1 MNDHIEKISDLKKL
15 LSKKI
20 FQKILLISGK
30 KSFYKTGADKIFL
43 DLLKEKNFHLYL
55 KKSYLPEFEE
65 LKNIITIKQKIKP
78 DLIIAVGGGCVM
90 DLSKISSVFHET
102 RNLKEKA
109 INSDFSK
116 KIKVLAI
123 PTTAGS
129 GAEVTSNA
137 VIYIKNIK
145 YSVEGELIKPDYFF
159 LIPKLLKSSN
169 LILDATT
176 CFDAVSQS
184 IESMFSKKSNNE
196 SLFHAEKSLKIL
208 LKNSFNYINS
218 KNLKNSHKMLV
229 GANLAGRAINISK
242 TIAPHALSYPFTTLY
257 GIPHGHAVSLT
268 FNNILKYNY
277 LQQHKSDCDF
287 NVDSRYQILFKIT
300 KTKNIYELDKF
311 FENFKKKLHLEQN
324 FKKLKIDL
332 PRDKNKILSSVN
344 DQRLKNNPV
353 KITKRDILNI
363 FEKFL

>member
-102 RNLKEKA
+102 KNLKEKA

-159 LIPKLLKSSN
+159 
-169 LILDATT
+169 
-176 CFDAVSQS
+176 
-184 IESMFSKKSNNE
+184 
-196 SLFHAEKSLKIL
+196 
-208 LKNSFNYINS
+208 
-218 KNLKNSHKMLV
+218 
-229 GANLAGRAINISK
+229 
-242 TIAPHALSYPFTTLY
+242 
-257 GIPHGHAVSLT
+257 
-268 FNNILKYNY
+268 
-277 LQQHKSDCDF
+277 
-287 NVDSRYQILFKIT
+287 
-300 KTKNIYELDKF
+300 
-311 FENFKKKLHLEQN
+311 
-324 FKKLKIDL
+324 
-332 PRDKNKILSSVN
+332 
-344 DQRLKNNPV
+344 
-353 KITKRDILNI
+353 
-363 FEKFL
+363 